1 MNLIHV
7 LSNILI
13 HFLYGDDVV
22 LQTYQSQLIEL
33 AAMGIIFI
41 LVFLFFRFILR
52 CFSGIFLRY

>member
-1 MNLIHV
+1 MNLIQV

-22 LQTYQSQLIEL
+22 LQPYQAQIIEL
-33 AAMGIIFI
+33 TALGIILI
-41 LVFLFFRFILR
+41 LTFLFFRFILR